1 MTALDVLTHPGMWP
15 VWVAF
20 TGLALYGAWEHLTNN
35 KP

>member
-1 MTALDVLTHPGMWP
+1 MTTIDVLTHAGMWP

-20 TGLALYGAWEHLTNN
+20 SALALYGAWEHLTNN

>member
-15 VWVAF
+15 VWVVF
-20 TGLALYGAWEHLTNN
+20 TGLALYGAWEHLN